1 MRSSRSAFRRGA
13 LVTMSL
19 AALLAVAS
27 AASATAGE
35 YPDHPIR
42 VIVPWPAG
50 GVADSGTRRTAALM
64 EKVLGTRMVIENR
77 PGASGQIATEFVAKA
92 PPDGYTLIAGDI
104 STFGVNACVFPH
116 LKAHPLRDFE
126 AITLRNRGPMMLVVH
141 SGSPVRSVDD
151 LVKRSQAEADGLT
164 YASPGIGTLQH
175 LQMERLLQAT
185 GARLRPVVY
194 KGEAPGL
201 VEVVGGQVTA
211 MFTFPAVALPHV
223 QSGKLRALAVTS
235 RSRIAALPDTPTFSE
250 LGRTELD
257 AYAWGGFFAPKGT
270 PAPVLDRIAKA
281 MAQVSGDAG
290 LRAFAASFGAEP
302 VHSTPEETRAWVRS
316 EIDRLCAI
324 TRKAGIRVE

>member
-1 MRSSRSAFRRGA
+1 MRSLRSVLRFAA
-13 LVTMSL
+13 AIPPVLV
-19 AALLAVAS
+19 AVLTGTAVPL
-27 AASATAGE
+27 ATAGE

-42 VIVPWPAG
+42 VIVPWPSG
-50 GVADSGTRRTAALM
+50 GVADTGTRRTAALL
-64 EKVLGTRMVIENR
+64 EKVIGTRMVIENR

-116 LKAHPLRDFE
+116 LKAHPLHDFE
-126 AITLRNRGPMMLVVH
+126 AITLRNRGPMMLVVNAE
-141 SGSPVRSVDD
+141 SSLRSLDD
-151 LVKRSQAEADGLT
+151 LVKRSLSEPGGLT

-175 LQMERLLQAT
+175 LEMERLLQAT

-201 VEVVGGQVTA
+201 IEVVGGQVTA
-211 MFTFPAVALPHV
+211 MITFPAVALPHV

-235 RSRIAALPDTPTFSE
+235 KTRVASLPETPTFTE
-250 LGRTELD
+250 LGRPELE

-270 PAPVLDRIAKA
+270 PKPVLDRIAAA
-281 MAQVSGDAG
+281 MARVSGDAG
-290 LRAFAASFGAEP
+290 LRAFAATFGAEP